1 MRAPFKIR
9 AIPPAEVGERVPAL
23 AALLLDAVQ
32 DNASIG
38 FLDDLTP
45 ERAAGYWS
53 AFAGAPGGRVLLV
66 GEDEHGVAGAV
77 IVAPV
82 ATEIQPHRAEVF
94 KMVVLRR
101 ARGKGL
107 GAALMREAEHT
118 ARSMGKTLVTLFT
131 RDGSPAERLYS
142 RLGWVKVGVIPED
155 SVKPDR
161 TLCDA
166 AIFYKRIPP
175 E

>member
-1 MRAPFKIR
+1 MSAPFKIR
-9 AIPPAEVGERVPAL
+9 AVSRAEVRELVPAL

-53 AFAGAPGGRVLLV
+53 AFASTPDGRVLLV
-66 GEDEHGVAGAV
+66 GEDGHGVAGAV

-82 ATEIQPHRAEVF
+82 ANEIQPHRAEVF
-94 KMVVLRR
+94 KMAVLRR

-107 GAALMREAEHT
+107 GAALMREAENT

-131 RDGSPAERLYS
+131 RNGSPAERLYS
-142 RLGWVKVGVIPED
+142 RLGWVKVGVIPDD
-155 SVKPDR
+155 SIRPDR
-161 TLCDA
+161 ALCDA
-166 AIFYKRIPP
+166 AIFYKRIGD
-175 E
+175 

>member
-1 MRAPFKIR
+1 MSAPFKIR
-9 AIPPAEVGERVPAL
+9 TISPAEVKELVPAL

-45 ERAAGYWS
+45 ERSAGYWS
-53 AFAGAPGGRVLLV
+53 AFASALDGRVLLV
-66 GEDEHGVAGAV
+66 GEDKHGVAGAV

-82 ATEIQPHRAEVF
+82 ANETQPHRAEVL

-107 GAALMREAEHT
+107 GAALMREAENT

-131 RDGSPAERLYS
+131 RNGSPAERLYS
-142 RLGWVKVGVIPED
+142 RLGWVKVGVIPDD
-155 SVKPDR
+155 SLKPDR

-166 AIFYKRIPP
+166 AIFYKRIGN
-175 E
+175 

>member
-1 MRAPFKIR
+1 MSAPFKIR
-9 AIPPAEVGERVPAL
+9 TISAAEVKQLIPAL
-23 AALLLDAVQ
+23 ATLLLDAVQ

-38 FLDDLTP
+38 FLDDLTL
-45 ERAAGYWS
+45 ERSADYWA
-53 AFAGAPGGRVLLV
+53 AFAGALDGRVLLV

-82 ATEIQPHRAEVF
+82 ANEIQPHRAEVF

-101 ARGKGL
+101 ARGKGF
-107 GAALMREAEHT
+107 GEALMREAENT
-118 ARSMGKTLVTLFT
+118 ARSMGKTLVTLYT
-131 RDGSPAERLYS
+131 RNGSPAERLYS

-155 SVKPDR
+155 SIKPDR

-166 AIFYKRIPP
+166 AIFFKRLSD
-175 E
+175 